1 MIVHYMSDLHLEFGA
16 MDDLPCEGDV
26 LVLAG
31 DITVARHLDPAL
43 CDAYSTRV
51 REATHRLLDMA
62 RERFDTTIVIGGN
75 HEPYGADI
83 DESEDLCRKHIGGR
97 SVRWLENEVVE
108 IGNVAFICCALW
120 TDMDRRNPVSMLNIG
135 SALNDFHLIEADGGR
150 FSPDQAA
157 DRHDASLEF
166 IRNEVEK
173 SAGQNV
179 VVVTHH
185 APTRRG
191 LNHDHSGNGLD
202 GAFASDLDD
211 FIHTHPQIRYWVFGH
226 THVARSFRVGETWLK
241 ANCRGYVGQ
250 ERTEFDADARFA
262 I

>member
-1 MIVHYMSDLHLEFGA
+1 MIVHYMSDLHLEFGG

-31 DITVARHLDPAL
+31 DITVAKHLNPAL
-43 CDAYSTRV
+43 TDAHSTRV
-51 REATHRLLDMA
+51 REATHRLLDVA
-62 RERFDTTIVIGGN
+62 RERFDSTIVIGGN
-75 HEPYGADI
+75 HEPYDSDI
-83 DESEDLCRKHIGGR
+83 QEAERLCRKHISGR
-97 SVRWLENEVVE
+97 GVQWLENEVVE
-108 IGNVAFICCALW
+108 IGNVAFICCTLW
-120 TDMDRRNPVSMLNIG
+120 TDMDRRNPISILTIG
-135 SALNDFHLIEADGGR
+135 SALNDFHLIKNDGGR
-150 FSPDQAA
+150 FTPDQAA

-166 IRNEVEK
+166 LRTEVGK
-173 SAGQNV
+173 RAGQNV

-211 FIHTHPQIRYWVFGH
+211 FILASPQIGYWIFGH
-226 THVARSFRVGETWLK
+226 THIARSFRVGETWLK
-241 ANCRGYVGQ
+241 ANCRGYVGH
-250 ERTEFDADARFA
+250 EKIEFDANANFA